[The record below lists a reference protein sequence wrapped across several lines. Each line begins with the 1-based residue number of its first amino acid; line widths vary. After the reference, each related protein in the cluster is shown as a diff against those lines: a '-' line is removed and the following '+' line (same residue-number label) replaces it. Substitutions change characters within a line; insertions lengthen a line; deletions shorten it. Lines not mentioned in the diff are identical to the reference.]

1 MRLEL
6 SKIDKN
12 MAYDTNIALDDIDFV
27 NIDEAPVDILG
38 VWRHEDVYIRVPRDV
53 ADATNEGVSKEL
65 SYHLAGGRVRFMTD
79 SPYVAIVYT
88 FPVLNTYY
96 HITRS
101 CQSGIDMYVDGVFS
115 GVYAPTNDKDNRVE
129 AIKHFDGEKKMRE
142 IVINLPHYNSMNSM
156 YIGTSKDSVIKKTK
170 PYDKRIVFYGSSI
183 TQGGCASRP
192 GNTFTSSVARA
203 LDWDIINLG
212 FSGNG
217 KGETVMA
224 EYIASLDM
232 GIFVYDYDH
241 NAPTP
246 EHLANTHKPMFDI
259 IRKANPL
266 LPIIMVSRPN
276 NHYYAKDN
284 NKKRFEII
292 KQTYD
297 AAIAAGD
304 KNVYLINGSKIM
316 DDIAECDGTVDGLHP
331 NDLGF
336 YCMAKRIGDVIGE
349 ILGK

>member
-12 MAYDTNIALDDIDFV
+12 MAFDTNIDLPDIDFV
-27 NIDEAPVDILG
+27 NIDEAPLDILG
-38 VWRHEDVYIRVPRDV
+38 VWRYEDVYIRVPRDV
-53 ADATNEGVSKEL
+53 AEATNEGVAKEL

-88 FPVLNTYY
+88 FPNLNTYY

-101 CQSGIDMYVDGVFS
+101 CQSGIDMYVDGVFG
-115 GVYAPTNDKDNRVE
+115 GVFAPTNDNDNRVE

-142 IVINLPHYNSMNSM
+142 IVINLPAYNTINSM
-156 YIGTSKDSVIKKTK
+156 YIGLSKDSVMKKAQ

-192 GNTFTSSVARA
+192 GNAFATAVARK
-203 LDWDIINLG
+203 LNWDITNLG

-217 KGETVMA
+217 RGETVMA

-232 GIFVYDYDH
+232 DIFVLDYDH
-241 NAPTP
+241 NAPDS
-246 EHLANTHKPMFDI
+246 EHLKKTHKPFFDI
-259 IRKANPL
+259 IRNAHPDI
-266 LPIIMVSRPN
+266 PIIMMSKPDWRCDKCTHQRKAV
-276 NHYYAKDN
+276 
-284 NKKRFEII
+284 I
-292 KQTYD
+292 KSTYD

-304 KNVYLINGSKIM
+304 KNVYFI
-316 DDIAECDGTVDGLHP
+316 DGYTLWDEEDYHFCTVDGVHP
-331 NDLGF
+331 SDYGMYRMYKKL
-336 YCMAKRIGDVIGE
+336 MEVIYKTE
-349 ILGK
+349 KI